1 MKLYENHL
9 QLCFATASRTNVDGD
24 NMHKDEDLIH
34 FVKPE
39 ELEEV
44 QRVKK
49 I

>member
-24 NMHKDEDLIH
+24 NMHKDEDVDT
-34 FVKPE
+34 FCKTE